1 MIPKGSPFSS
11 LPRSAAQKLGAIV
24 WLNIKFKNSQI
35 IYNGG
40 PLYLGDVTFENC
52 QFQFGIDPESQKVL
66 AQIKAAENQP
76 VTLVS
81 GL

>member
-1 MIPKGSPFSS
+1 MNATIEG
-11 LPRSAAQKLGAIV
+11 ATQKLDGIV

-40 PLYLGDVTFENC
+40 PVYLGDVTFENC
-52 QFQFGIDPESQKVL
+52 QFQFGSDTESQKVL
-66 AQIKAAENQP
+66 AQIKGSGAQP
-76 VTLVS
+76 VTLFS